1 MSARLHRLTNGLSI
15 IIDPMSG
22 AQSAAVG
29 LYAAVGSRAE
39 PDGKGGL
46 AHMVEHMVFKGAGS
60 RGARAIAEAI
70 EDVGGQLN
78 AWTARDQTVFHART
92 LPADVPLAVE
102 LVADLVRAP
111 HLDASELEREKGVIL
126 SELGECHDNPE
137 DLVGDLL
144 FEAAFAGQPLG
155 RPVIGCEESI
165 RGIVRADLTAW
176 MERELTAPRLLL
188 VATGAVDEDC
198 ILDLA
203 ERRFGDMP
211 DVPHASLPAASF
223 TGGQR
228 LDRRSSDQTHWSL
241 AFAGLPGADP
251 GMPAL
256 SVFAQAVGGGMSSR
270 LFQQLREERGLCYSV
285 YAWTQGF
292 ADTGILA
299 INAATDESDAG
310 ESLALA
316 RQIVEQATADLSEAE
331 IARARAQIEAHL
343 LMSLETVQGR
353 ADHHARSF
361 ELFGRLVPME
371 EVLAE
376 IGAVDASA
384 AREAGR
390 RLLEGPAAL
399 ASVGGGMFALA
410 A

>member
-1 MSARLHRLTNGLSI
+1 MSARLHRLANGLSI
-15 IIDPMSG
+15 IVDPMAG

-39 PDGKGGL
+39 SDGKGGL

-78 AWTARDQTVFHART
+78 AWTARDQTVFHARI
-92 LPADVPLAVE
+92 LPADVPLAIE
-102 LVADLVRAP
+102 LIADLVRAP
-111 HLDASELEREKGVIL
+111 HFDPAELEREKGVIL
-126 SELGECHDNPE
+126 SELGECRDNPE

-144 FEAAFAGQPLG
+144 FEAAFADQPLG
-155 RPVIGCEESI
+155 RPVIGCEASI
-165 RGIVRADLTAW
+165 GGFVRDDLTGW
-176 MERELTAPRLLL
+176 MDRELTAQRLLL
-188 VATGAVDEDC
+188 VATGAVEEDS
-198 ILDLA
+198 ILALA
-203 ERRFGDMP
+203 GRRMGDMP
-211 DVPHASLPAASF
+211 AGAAAPLLPARF

-228 LDRRSSDQTHWSL
+228 IDRRSSEQAHWSL
-241 AFAGLPGADP
+241 AFAGVPGTDP
-251 GMPAL
+251 RMPAL

-292 ADTGILA
+292 ADTGVFALS
-299 INAATDESDAG
+299 AATDRADAR

-316 RQIVEQATADLSEAE
+316 RQVMEQAAADLSEVE
-331 IARARAQIEAHL
+331 TARARAQIEAHL

-376 IGAVDASA
+376 VRAVDASA
-384 AREAGR
+384 ARAVGA
-390 RLLEGPAAL
+390 RLLESPVAL
-399 ASVGGGMFALA
+399 ASVGDGKLALA